1 VAHSTAD
8 QSEIN
13 NRFLLRRNQEMTDI
27 ASREDVNFIDAPDV
41 RKGDLIVLKG
51 ICAKVKE
58 IHWAC
63 NGKHGASKYRIV
75 AYGLFNNKRVEE
87 TVKGHD
93 RVVSPR
99 PQRYDADVIALNGD
113 ELTVYDTWRRE
124 AHSRL
129 SLDDDDELH
138 STIRERIETGN
149 EIVLDILAAFGDER
163 IMAFRPRKVDE
174 Q

>member
-1 VAHSTAD
+1 
-8 QSEIN
+8 
-13 NRFLLRRNQEMTDI
+13 MTDI
-27 ASREDVNFIDAPDV
+27 ASREDVTFIHAPDV
-41 RKGDLIVLKG
+41 RKGDLVVLKG

-75 AYGLFNNKRVEE
+75 AYGLFGNHKRVEE
-87 TVKGHD
+87 IVGGHD

-99 PQRYDADVIALNGD
+99 PKRYDADVIALNGND
-113 ELTVYDTWRRE
+113 LTVYDTWRRE

-138 STIRERIETGN
+138 ETIRARIDAGV
-149 EIVLDILAAFGDER
+149 EIVLDVLAAYGDER
-163 IMAFRPRKVDE
+163 IMAFHPRKVDDDNDN
-174 Q
+174 